1 MNYHRRKENA
11 VKKPDIL
18 KSELEQT
25 VENSEP
31 KLKQF
36 KPRIEL
42 TDADLEKVSGGNTRC
57 GIYVS

>member
-1 MNYHRRKENA
+1 M
-11 VKKPDIL
+11 KKPEIL

-42 TDADLEKVSGGNTRC
+42 TEKDLEKVTGGGLSICAT
-57 GIYVS
+57 YTPY